1 MSCSQ
6 CRRTGDF
13 PESGFFHIRTD
24 HPVLVQSLIN
34 LFNENGL
41 EVILTGNVASA
52 RYINLTELKEFMI
65 KSLETF
71 NKLAVESYYCSVTSS
86 MEEMSVFTPWISF
99 QNFYERVKH
108 IDLYDIIQQQ
118 LFTTHSQPIV
128 SLQSEE
134 IFGYEFLLRPSTE
147 EFEFKPFEL
156 FQFAERAGLQALLD
170 GNARMTS
177 IRNSA
182 GAVSPGVKR
191 FINFLP
197 SSIYDPK
204 HCLATTFKAAAE
216 AGVDPN
222 DLVFEVV
229 ETEEIA
235 DINHLKSILQAY
247 QERGMK
253 VALDDLGAGHS
264 TISVLKELKPDY
276 VKIDRKIISFCDEDA
291 SKENMIQKIVDVA
304 KEIGAVVLAEGI
316 ERKEEADIALRCGV
330 ELAQGY
336 YFGRPVPTKSLA
348 AAVR

>member
-6 CRRTGDF
+6 CRPTGDF
-13 PESGFFHIRTD
+13 PESGFLHIRTD
-24 HPVLVQSLIN
+24 HPVLVESLMN
-34 LFNENGL
+34 LFKEHGL
-41 EVILTGNVASA
+41 EGIHSGNVASA
-52 RYINLTELKEFMI
+52 KYSNLIELQDFME
-65 KSLETF
+65 KSLKTF
-71 NKLAVESYYCSVTSS
+71 NEMAVRSFYCSVTSAL
-86 MEEMSVFTPWISF
+86 EEMSVFTPWISF
-99 QNFYERVKH
+99 QQFYERMKH

-128 SLQSEE
+128 FLQSGE
-134 IFGYEFLLRPSTE
+134 IYGYEFLLRPSTE
-147 EFEFKPFEL
+147 EFKFKPYEL

-182 GAVSPGVKR
+182 GAVSPGLKR

-204 HCLATTFKAAAE
+204 HCLATTFKAAAD

-235 DINHLKSILQAY
+235 DIDHLKSILQAY
-247 QERGMK
+247 QEQGMK

-264 TISVLKELKPDY
+264 TLSVLKELKPDY
-276 VKIDRKIISFCDEDA
+276 VKIDRKIVSFCDEDA
-291 SKENMIQKIVDVA
+291 SKEDMIQKIVEVA
-304 KEIGAVVLAEGI
+304 REIGAVVLAEGI
-316 ERKEEADIALRCGV
+316 ERKEEADIALKCGV

-348 AAVR
+348 AVVQ

>member
-6 CRRTGDF
+6 CRPTGDF
-13 PESGFFHIRTD
+13 PESGFVHIRTD
-24 HPVLVQSLIN
+24 HPVLVESLMN
-34 LFNENGL
+34 LFNEHCL
-41 EVILTGNVASA
+41 EGIHSGNVASA
-52 RYINLTELKEFMI
+52 KYSNLIELQEFME

-71 NKLAVESYYCSVTSS
+71 NEIAVGSYYCSVTSTL
-86 MEEMSVFTPWISF
+86 EEMSVFTPWISF
-99 QNFYERVKH
+99 QHFYERMKH
-108 IDLYDIIQQQ
+108 IDLYEIIQQQ

-134 IFGYEFLLRPSTE
+134 IYGYEFLLRPLSDGI
-147 EFEFKPFEL
+147 EFKPYEL
-156 FQFAERAGLQALLD
+156 FQFAEQAGLQALLD

-177 IRNSA
+177 IRNSS
-182 GAVSPGVKR
+182 GAVPPGLKR

-235 DINHLKSILQAY
+235 DINHLKSILTAY
-247 QERGMK
+247 QEQGMK

-264 TISVLKELKPDY
+264 TLPVLKELKPDY
-276 VKIDRKIISFCDEDA
+276 VKIDRKIISFCDEDS
-291 SKENMIQKIVDVA
+291 SKEEMIQQIVEVA
-304 KEIGAVVLAEGI
+304 REIGAVVLAEGI
-316 ERKEEADIALRCGV
+316 ERREEADIAIRCGV

-336 YFGRPVPTKSLA
+336 YFGRPVSTESLA
-348 AAVR
+348 AAVQ

>member
-13 PESGFFHIRTD
+13 PESGFIHIRTD
-24 HPVLVQSLIN
+24 HPVLVQSLMS
-34 LFNENGL
+34 LFKENGL
-41 EVILTGNVASA
+41 EGILSGNIASA
-52 RYINLTELKEFMI
+52 KYSNLIELQDVMT

-71 NKLAVESYYCSVTSS
+71 NDIAVESYYCSVTSS
-86 MEEMSVFTPWISF
+86 MEEVSVFTPWISF
-99 QNFYERVKH
+99 QHFVERMKQMEMYE
-108 IDLYDIIQQQ
+108 IIQQQ

-128 SLQSEE
+128 SLQSED
-134 IFGYEFLLRPSTE
+134 IYGYEFLLRPSSE
-147 EFEFKPFEL
+147 ENEFKPYEL
-156 FQFAERAGLQALLD
+156 FQYAERTGLQALLD

-182 GAVSPGVKR
+182 GAVAPGVKR

-247 QERGMK
+247 QEQGMK
-253 VALDDLGAGHS
+253 VALDDLGSGHS
-264 TISVLKELKPDY
+264 TLSVLKELKPDY
-276 VKIDRKIISFCDEDA
+276 VKIDRKIISFCDEDE
-291 SKENMIQKIVDVA
+291 SKEDMIQKIVEVA
-304 KEIGAVVLAEGI
+304 REIGAVVLAEGI
-316 ERKEEADIALRCGV
+316 ERKEEADIALKCGV

-336 YFGRPVPTKSLA
+336 YFGRPVPTESLA
-348 AAVR
+348 ATVQ

>member
-6 CRRTGDF
+6 CRPTGDF
-13 PESGFFHIRTD
+13 PENGFIHIRTD
-24 HPVLVQSLIN
+24 HPVLVESMMN
-34 LFNENGL
+34 LFKEHGL
-41 EVILTGNVASA
+41 EGIHSGNVASA
-52 RYINLTELKEFMI
+52 KYRNLIELQDFME

-71 NKLAVESYYCSVTSS
+71 NDIAVGSYYCSVTSTL
-86 MEEMSVFTPWISF
+86 EEMSVFTPWISF
-99 QNFYERVKH
+99 QHFYERMKH
-108 IDLYDIIQQQ
+108 IDLYEIIQQQ

-134 IFGYEFLLRPSTE
+134 IYGYEFLLRPLSE
-147 EFEFKPFEL
+147 ENEFKPYEL
-156 FQFAERAGLQALLD
+156 FQFAERSGLQALLD

-177 IRNSA
+177 IRNSS
-182 GAVSPGVKR
+182 GAVAPGLKR

-235 DINHLKSILQAY
+235 DINHLKSILTAY
-247 QERGMK
+247 QEQGMK

-264 TISVLKELKPDY
+264 TLSVLKELKPDY
-276 VKIDRKIISFCDEDA
+276 VKIDRKIISFCDENS
-291 SKENMIQKIVDVA
+291 SKEDMIQQIVEVA
-304 KEIGAVVLAEGI
+304 REIGAVVLAEGI
-316 ERKEEADIALRCGV
+316 ERKEEAAIALRCGV

-336 YFGRPVPTKSLA
+336 YFGRPVPTESLA
-348 AAVR
+348 AAVQ

>member
-6 CRRTGDF
+6 CRPTGDF
-13 PESGFFHIRTD
+13 PESGFIHIRTD
-24 HPVLVQSLIN
+24 HPVLVESLIN
-34 LFNENGL
+34 LFKEHGL
-41 EVILTGNVASA
+41 EGIHSGNVASA
-52 RYINLTELKEFMI
+52 KYRNLRELQDFME

-71 NKLAVESYYCSVTSS
+71 NKIAVGSFYCSVTSAL
-86 MEEMSVFTPWISF
+86 EEMSIFTPWISF
-99 QNFYERVKH
+99 QQFYERMKH

-128 SLQSEE
+128 FLRSGE
-134 IFGYEFLLRPSTE
+134 IYGYEFLLRPSIE
-147 EFEFKPFEL
+147 GFEFNPYEL

-182 GAVSPGVKR
+182 GAVSPGLKR

-204 HCLATTFKAAAE
+204 HCLATTFKAAAD

-235 DINHLKSILQAY
+235 DIDHLKSILQAY
-247 QERGMK
+247 QEQGMK

-264 TISVLKELKPDY
+264 TLSVLKELKPDY
-276 VKIDRKIISFCDEDA
+276 VKIDRKIVSFCDEDA
-291 SKENMIQKIVDVA
+291 SKEDMIQKIVEVA
-304 KEIGAVVLAEGI
+304 REIGAVVLAEGI
-316 ERKEEADIALRCGV
+316 ERKEEADIALKCGV

-348 AAVR
+348 AAVQ

>member
-6 CRRTGDF
+6 CRPTGDF
-13 PESGFFHIRTD
+13 PESGFIHIRTD
-24 HPVLVQSLIN
+24 HPVLVQSLMS
-34 LFNENGL
+34 LFKENGL
-41 EVILTGNVASA
+41 EGILSGNIASA
-52 RYINLTELKEFMI
+52 KYSNLIELQDLMT

-71 NKLAVESYYCSVTSS
+71 NDIAVESYYCSLTSS
-86 MEEMSVFTPWISF
+86 MEEVSVFTPWISF
-99 QNFYERVKH
+99 QHFVERMKQ
-108 IDLYDIIQQQ
+108 IDLYEIIQQQ

-128 SLQSEE
+128 SLQSED
-134 IFGYEFLLRPSTE
+134 IFGYEFLLRPSSE
-147 EFEFKPFEL
+147 EYEFKPFEL
-156 FQFAERAGLQALLD
+156 FQYAERTGLQALLD

-182 GAVSPGVKR
+182 GAVAPGVKR

-235 DINHLKSILQAY
+235 DINHLKSILKAY
-247 QERGMK
+247 QEQGMK

-264 TISVLKELKPDY
+264 TLSVLKELKPDY
-276 VKIDRKIISFCDEDA
+276 VKIDRKIISFCDEDE
-291 SKENMIQKIVDVA
+291 SKEGMIQKIVEVA
-304 KEIGAVVLAEGI
+304 REIGAVVLAEGI
-316 ERKEEADIALRCGV
+316 ERKEEADIALKCGV

-336 YFGRPVPTKSLA
+336 YFGRPVPTESLA
-348 AAVR
+348 ATVQ

>member
-6 CRRTGDF
+6 CRPTGDF
-13 PESGFFHIRTD
+13 PESGFIHIRTD
-24 HPVLVQSLIN
+24 HPVLVQSLMS
-34 LFNENGL
+34 LFKENGL
-41 EVILTGNVASA
+41 EGILSGNIASA
-52 RYINLTELKEFMI
+52 KYSNLIELQDVMT

-71 NKLAVESYYCSVTSS
+71 NNIAVESYYCSVTST
-86 MEEMSVFTPWISF
+86 MEAVSVFTPWIPF
-99 QNFYERVKH
+99 QHFFERMKQ
-108 IDLYDIIQQQ
+108 IDLYEIIQQQ
-118 LFTTHSQPIV
+118 LFTTHSQPII
-128 SLQSEE
+128 SLQSKD
-134 IFGYEFLLRPSTE
+134 IYGYEFLLRPSSE
-147 EFEFKPFEL
+147 EYEFKPYEL
-156 FQFAERAGLQALLD
+156 FQYAERTGLQALLD

-182 GAVSPGVKR
+182 GAVAPGVKR

-235 DINHLKSILQAY
+235 DINHLKSILHAY
-247 QERGMK
+247 QEQGMK

-264 TISVLKELKPDY
+264 TLSVLKELKPDY

-291 SKENMIQKIVDVA
+291 SKEDMIQKIVEVA

-316 ERKEEADIALRCGV
+316 ERKEEAEIALKCGV

-336 YFGRPVPTKSLA
+336 YFGRPVPTESLA
-348 AAVR
+348 ATVQ